1 MPAIAAVRGYFTELG
16 GTAGAAWNRFWF
28 TSRDARWLGI
38 LRVLVGLMAFY
49 TIATYGPDLDRWFG
63 AGGMLPLGM
72 VRGRIVND
80 EWVPGFY
87 DAHWSL
93 LDVIPPRL
101 LWPAFWASLAAIGLF
116 TLGIGGRIAAVAA
129 TVATL
134 SFFSR
139 APMVTGE
146 FEPILALLMVYL
158 CVGRASDE
166 YSVPVYLA
174 RRARGRAGSLPQ
186 ASNIQHPA
194 SPLNTTALR
203 LLQIH
208 IAIVHLMMACA
219 MLAAPEGSWWTGEGI
234 YLAAMRPGMALVD
247 FTFLKEHP
255 RIVAAW
261 SHAITLYLLTFPV
274 LVWPSLSRPIVLAI
288 GALIWLSIALATGW
302 LMFSLAMLL
311 GLLAFVD
318 LQGDARQS
326 SQVR

>member
-16 GTAGAAWNRFWF
+16 ATAGAAWNRFWF
-28 TSRDARWLGI
+28 TPRDARTLGA

-63 AGGMLPLGM
+63 PNGMLPLGM
-72 VRGRIVND
+72 VRGQMVD
-80 EWVPGFY
+80 GEWVPGFY

-93 LDVIPPRL
+93 LDIVPPRL
-101 LWPAFWASLAAIGLF
+101 LWPAFWASLTAIGLF

-129 TVATL
+129 TAATL

-146 FEPILALLMVYL
+146 YEPILALLMAYL
-158 CVGRASDE
+158 CVGRASDA
-166 YSVPVYLA
+166 YSVPLYLA
-174 RRARGRAGSLPQ
+174 HRARGRAGSLP
-186 ASNIQHPA
+186 PA
-194 SPLNTTALR
+194 AGLQPPVSPLNTTALR

-219 MLAAPEGSWWTGEGI
+219 MLAAPEGAWWTGEGI
-234 YLAAMRPGMALVD
+234 YLAAMRPGMSLVD

-274 LVWPSLSRPIVLAI
+274 LAWPRLSRPLVLAI
-288 GALIWLSIALATGW
+288 GVLIWISIALATGW
-302 LMFSLAMLL
+302 TMFSLAMLL
-311 GLLAFVD
+311 GLVSFVMCCCK
-318 LQGDARQS
+318 S
-326 SQVR
+326 TSNS

>member
-1 MPAIAAVRGYFTELG
+1 MPALEAVRGYFTELG
-16 GTAGAAWNRFWF
+16 ATAGAAWNRFWF
-28 TSRDARWLGI
+28 APCDARTLGI
-38 LRVLVGLMAFY
+38 LRLLVGLMAFY

-72 VRGRIVND
+72 VRGRMVNG

-101 LWPAFWASLAAIGLF
+101 LWPAFWTSLAAIGLF
-116 TLGIGGRIAAVAA
+116 TLGIGGRIAAIAA

-158 CVGRASDE
+158 CVGRSSDE
-166 YSVPVYLA
+166 FSLPVYFT
-174 RRARGRAGSLPQ
+174 RRARGRAGSLPS
-186 ASNIQHPA
+186 ALSIPLPV
-194 SPLNTTALR
+194 SPLSTTALR

-219 MLAAPEGSWWTGEGI
+219 MLAAPEGAWWTGEGI

-247 FTFLKEHP
+247 FSFLKEHP

-274 LVWPSLSRPIVLAI
+274 LVWPRLARPIVLAI

-311 GLLAFVD
+311 GLLSFVTCYSEPP
-318 LQGDARQS
+318 QTSRS
-326 SQVR
+326 

>member
-1 MPAIAAVRGYFTELG
+1 MPATEAVRGYFNELG
-16 GTAGAAWNRFWF
+16 GSIGAAWNRFWF
-28 TSRDARWLGI
+28 TSRDARTLGM
-38 LRVLVGLMAFY
+38 LRVLVGVMAFY

-72 VRGRIVND
+72 VRGRMVNG

-87 DAHWSL
+87 DGHWSL
-93 LDVIPPRL
+93 LDVIPPRM
-101 LWPAFWASLAAIGLF
+101 LWPAFYASLAAIGLF
-116 TLGIGGRIAAVAA
+116 TLGIGGRISAVAA

-158 CVGRASDE
+158 CVGRSGDA
-166 YSVPVYLA
+166 YSVPAYLA
-174 RRARGRAGSLPQ
+174 DRARGRAGSLPVG
-186 ASNIQHPA
+186 AVTLRT

-219 MLAAPEGSWWTGEGI
+219 MLAAPEGAWWTGEGI

-247 FTFLKEHP
+247 FSFLEDNP

-261 SHAITLYLLTFPV
+261 SHAITLYLLLFPV
-274 LVWPSLSRPIVLAI
+274 LVWPRLSRPLVLAI
-288 GALIWLSIALATGW
+288 GAVIWISIALATGW
-302 LMFSLAMLL
+302 TMFSLAMLL
-311 GLLAFVD
+311 GLMAFVPYRSAA
-318 LQGDARQS
+318 QP
-326 SQVR
+326 